1 MDGRDHRAPVRG
13 RPCKLGGN
21 VTGLVD
27 RGDTNIDI
35 SKLYFDS
42 EAFGERLR
50 ELVEADGVSQ
60 ELFAF
65 RIGCSKAAVSLWLSG
80 KRSPGAE
87 YMCRLSLYFGVSLDW
102 LMMGYGSAYGS

>member
-1 MDGRDHRAPVRG
+1 MSVRDGRDARG

-27 RGDTNIDI
+27 REDNNLDI
-35 SKLYFDS
+35 SKIYFDS
-42 EAFGERLR
+42 EAFSNRLR

-60 ELFAF
+60 ELMAE
-65 RIGCSKAAVSLWLSG
+65 RIGCSKAAVCLWLSG

-87 YMCRLSLYFGVSLDW
+87 HLCRLSLYFGVSLDW
-102 LMMGYGSAYGS
+102 LMMGYGSAYES